1 MVEIK
6 WIQVQQIIID
16 AKNFE
21 NISPSVPPA
30 TFATVLWPLASFAAG
45 SALCSSNLEENN
57 SEDSKINLVP
67 QGFPSVRILKPES
80 LVNEID
86 MRHQSN
92 NQSQQISLISQSS
105 TERPSCAYYQFSE
118 HSPVGHAS
126 HQKSGRE
133 TNSPNRALVAWK
145 EGSGVKLLMLTL
157 YRDHRQCDRFLQ
169 LH

>member
-1 MVEIK
+1 M
-6 WIQVQQIIID
+6 D
-16 AKNFE
+16 PSSANNF
-21 NISPSVPPA
+21 SMPKTSKTLVLPSRLPLSRPCFGLLLLLPPGQLNA
-30 TFATVLWPLASFAAG
+30 HPTSRK
-45 SALCSSNLEENN
+45 NN
-57 SEDSKINLVP
+57 SKDSKINLVP
-67 QGFPSVRILKPES
+67 HGLILKPES

-86 MRHQSN
+86 MRHQLSN
-92 NQSQQISLISQSS
+92 NQSQQISLISQIS

-133 TNSPNRALVAWK
+133 TNSPNRALVGWK
-145 EGSGVKLLMLTL
+145 GGSGVKLLMLTL